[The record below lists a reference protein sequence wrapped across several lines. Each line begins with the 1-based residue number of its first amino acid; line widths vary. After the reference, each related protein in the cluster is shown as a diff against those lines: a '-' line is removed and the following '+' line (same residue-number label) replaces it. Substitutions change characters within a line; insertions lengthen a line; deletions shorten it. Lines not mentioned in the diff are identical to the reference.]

1 MPTVSPWSEPGARR
15 PGHRAPHV
23 PACTSRSSVMIL
35 RFQAKSSASAWLAT
49 SRIQMSG
56 MFTTITPSSV
66 AAGTSM
72 TS

>member
-1 MPTVSPWSEPGARR
+1 MTFRFAASS
-15 PGHRAPHV
+15 RA
-23 PACTSRSSVMIL
+23 T
-35 RFQAKSSASAWLAT
+35 AWFAT

-56 MFTTITPSSV
+56 TFTTMTPSSV